1 MLETIYKEINPFIQG
16 YFAEMQAIMRID
28 VKSIATYAN
37 TGLFFG
43 YRRFLL
49 FRLTNFPLLLQ
60 ITLF

>member
-1 MLETIYKEINPFIQG
+1 MLETIYKEINLFARV

-37 TGLFFG
+37 TGVFFVF
-43 YRRFLL
+43 RRFLL